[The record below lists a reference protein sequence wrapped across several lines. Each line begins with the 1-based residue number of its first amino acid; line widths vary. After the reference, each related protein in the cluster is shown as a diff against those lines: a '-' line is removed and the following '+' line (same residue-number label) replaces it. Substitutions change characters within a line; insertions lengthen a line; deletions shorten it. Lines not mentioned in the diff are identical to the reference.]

1 MCLKVKP
8 GAFSPSYGNNTHQ
21 ISSRLLII
29 TKPVYS
35 NIYITHCF
43 YLMKTPAS
51 AAGRNVRYSEENLG
65 FICHYF
71 FLLSSS
77 PWQRWQVLV
86 LFMTPNINDLLL
98 YLCLIFF
105 YWIAIFVCHMPIYM
119 YFWNALLLV
128 IRKKPNLIKCL
139 RCWTNKL
146 TVFGFIYCF
155 ILILY
160 LTVFQQITAVSNN
173 LWIVV

>member
-29 TKPVYS
+29 TKHVYS

-43 YLMKTPAS
+43 YLLKTPAS

-98 YLCLIFF
+98 YLCLIF
-105 YWIAIFVCHMPIYM
+105 
-119 YFWNALLLV
+119 LLDSNLCV
-128 IRKKPNLIKCL
+128 PYPYIHVFLKCAFACYKKKNQFN
-139 RCWTNKL
+139 W
-146 TVFGFIYCF
+146 
-155 ILILY
+155 
-160 LTVFQQITAVSNN
+160 VSKVLN
-173 LWIVV
+173 

>member
-1 MCLKVKP
+1 MLESQARGLFTILRKQHASNFKQTSHYYKTCIFKHIYYTL
-8 GAFSPSYGNNTHQ
+8 FLSHGNTSLCRGQ
-21 ISSRLLII
+21 KRPIFRGEFGI
-29 TKPVYS
+29 
-35 NIYITHCF
+35 
-43 YLMKTPAS
+43 
-51 AAGRNVRYSEENLG
+51 
-65 FICHYF
+65 ICHYF

-98 YLCLIFF
+98 YLCLFF
-105 YWIAIFVCHMPIYM
+105 F
-119 YFWNALLLV
+119 LLDSNLCV
-128 IRKKPNLIKCL
+128 PYAYIHVFLKCAFACYKKKPNLIECL